1 MKKKTSDNDI
11 DLLEVFM
18 TIWHNKMK
26 LVLITIITA
35 VVVMYVTSSPDES
48 KFKIISTTK
57 SISNLDEFDYYNYS
71 FLREQYFLNNTTGF
85 YKLGKDHM
93 IEIDKFLL
101 FSLFVKILE
110 EEALAEGIKK
120 FDLVKKENYK
130 DKEAYLSAVE
140 QFKSSIKVSVLDN
153 GIEGKIEFITSNEDT
168 KKKWKNLLNSLEY
181 STNRLVQNY
190 LKERLN
196 ESKQSVI
203 TIRENRLDYI
213 QEKIENVLIQYKSDT
228 AMRLAFLKE
237 QAQIAREMSDSPDY
251 SFLLLLRN
259 VTIPSGSFSFD
270 KDLSSGS
277 FSFDKD
283 LYYMRGYPVIEKE
296 IELINKRK
304 DKLFFAGGISLLRK
318 QKNEIVNNKSFERVY
333 AILEKT
339 PIYFD
344 DKFSAGSIMTGSTEF
359 INNTVPI
366 QKRLTMATI
375 IGIIIGIFYVLV
387 INTLILR
394 LRNSDH
400 R

>member
-11 DLLEVFM
+11 DLLEVFL

-26 LVLITIITA
+26 LVLITIITV
-35 VVVMYVTSSPDES
+35 VVVMYVTSSPKES
-48 KFKIISTTK
+48 KFTIISTTK

-85 YKLGKDHM
+85 HKLGKDDM
-93 IEIDKFLL
+93 IEINKLFLFNL
-101 FSLFVKILE
+101 FLKILK

-130 DKEAYLSAVE
+130 DQEAYLSAVE
-140 QFKSSIKVSVLDN
+140 QFKSLIKISMLDN
-153 GIEGKIEFITSNEDT
+153 GIEGKIEFITSNKDT
-168 KKKWKNLLNSLEY
+168 KEKWENLLKSLEY
-181 STNRLVQNY
+181 STNRLVQKY

-196 ESKQSVI
+196 ELKQSVI
-203 TIRENRLDYI
+203 IIRENQLDYI
-213 QEKIENVLIQYKSDT
+213 QEKIENVLTQYKSDT

-237 QAQIAREMSDSPDY
+237 QAQIARKMLELPDY
-251 SFLLLLRN
+251 SFWSLLRN
-259 VTIPSGSFSFD
+259 VPDTTPQLG
-270 KDLSSGS
+270 G
-277 FSFDKD
+277 D

-304 DKLFFAGGISLLRK
+304 DEFSFADGISSLRK
-318 QKNEIVNNKSFERVY
+318 QKNEIINNKSFERIY

-344 DKFSAGSIMTGSTEF
+344 DKFSAGSIMTGTTEL
-359 INNTVPI
+359 INNAVPI

-394 LRNSDH
+394 LRNLIIDKN
-400 R
+400 